1 MIPCQ
6 NLNFKNRFIDLGPE
20 FYQEKQPD
28 PVTDPY
34 LVDYSPSVGQLI
46 DLPEEG
52 GDNFLANFSGNQ
64 PMEGARPL
72 AMAYSGHQFGSY
84 NPKLGDGRGLLLGEV
99 SNKENISWDVHLK
112 GAGPTRFARGFDGRA
127 TLQSSIREHLGSE
140 ALNGLGIPTT
150 RSLAVIGIRE
160 LIYRQKP
167 ELAAILVRVA
177 DCHIRFGSFEFF
189 HYTKQPKSVE
199 RLADFSIEHYH
210 NDIYNEP
217 DRYRIFFRRVLT
229 LTAKL
234 ISKWQSVGF
243 VHGVMNTD
251 NMTITGTTFDYGP
264 YGFMED
270 YLPSYVCNHS
280 DHQGRYAFKNQPYIG
295 LWNCSALGHALS
307 SMISEEA
314 QGEILQT
321 YEEIFQNT
329 LAELFRKKLGLEQEQ
344 SEDAALIQGLLDIME
359 SEKLDYTNTFRNLT
373 QALTNKIT
381 PELNSDIAKS
391 WIVSFQ
397 ERHTKEGLSVDKK
410 VISMKQVNPKFI
422 LRNYMAQEAI
432 DAAEESD
439 FSMLETLIIIL
450 TKPFEEHKEYQNF
463 ANKSPAWAKDLEIS
477 CSS

>member
-1 MIPCQ
+1 MLPFLTHPYSELSEDFYTLQEWQGFNNSKVVIE
-6 NLNFKNRFIDLGPE
+6 NNILKNELGMQDIDQ
-20 FYQEKQPD
+20 QELLKIFNG
-28 PVTDPY
+28 TKK
-34 LVDYSPSVGQLI
+34 I
-46 DLPEEG
+46 DSLK
-52 GDNFLANFSGNQ
+52 
-64 PMEGARPL
+64 PL
-72 AMAYSGHQFGSY
+72 SMVYSGHQFGQY
-84 NPKLGDGRGLLLGEV
+84 VEQLGDGRGLLLGQIYSEAGLL
-99 SNKENISWDVHLK
+99 DLHLK
-112 GAGPTRFARGFDGRA
+112 GAGKTPYSRFGDGRA
-127 TLQSSIREHLGSE
+127 VLRSVIREYLCGE
-140 ALNGLGIPTT
+140 AMHALSIPTS
-150 RSLAVIGIRE
+150 RALMIVGSDEMVIRE
-160 LIYRQKP
+160 KS
-167 ELAAILVRVA
+167 ESAAMLARTAKT
-177 DCHIRFGSFEFF
+177 HIRFGNFEYF
-189 HYTKQPKSVE
+189 HYNNKPENVKA
-199 RLADFSIEHYH
+199 LADFCINNYP
-210 NDIYNEP
+210 NY
-217 DRYRIFFRRVLT
+217 FFQTPNSYEDFFKVMVKE
-229 LTAKL
+229 TANM
-234 ISKWQSVGF
+234 IAHWQACGF
-243 VHGVMNTD
+243 NHGVMNTD
-251 NMTITGTTFDYGP
+251 NMSILGETFDYGP

-307 SMISEEA
+307 SLISEEA

>member
-1 MIPCQ
+1 MTPIKPHAYAELPQ
-6 NLNFKNRFIDLGPE
+6 E
-20 FYQEKQPD
+20 FYNLQNWQGFDNPLLVIENAQLKQE
-28 PVTDPY
+28 
-34 LVDYSPSVGQLI
+34 LGF
-46 DLPEEG
+46 
-52 GDNFLANFSGNQ
+52 DNIEQQKLLDIFNGLSSIENLK
-64 PMEGARPL
+64 PL
-72 AMAYSGHQFGSY
+72 SMVYSGHQFGQY
-84 NPKLGDGRGLLLGEV
+84 VEQLGDGRGLLLGEID
-99 SNKENISWDVHLK
+99 SSEGSIDIHLK
-112 GAGPTRFARGFDGRA
+112 GAGKTPYSRFGDGRA
-127 TLQSSIREHLGSE
+127 VLRSVIREYLCGE
-140 ALNGLGIPTT
+140 AMHALSIPTS
-150 RSLAVIGIRE
+150 RALMIIGSDEIVIRE
-160 LIYRQKP
+160 KS
-167 ELAAILVRVA
+167 ETAAMLARTAKT
-177 DCHIRFGSFEFF
+177 HIRFGNFEYF
-189 HYTKQPKSVE
+189 HYNKKPEHVKV
-199 RLADFSIEHYH
+199 LADFCIDNYPAYFSKAK
-210 NDIYNEP
+210 NIYEE
-217 DRYRIFFRRVLT
+217 FFRSVVKQ
-229 LTAKL
+229 TAVM
-234 ISKWQSVGF
+234 IAQWQACGF
-243 VHGVMNTD
+243 NHGVMNTD
-251 NMTITGTTFDYGP
+251 NMSILGETFDYGP

-270 YLPSYVCNHS
+270 YLPTYVCNHS

-307 SMISEEA
+307 SLISEEA

-329 LAELFRKKLGLEQEQ
+329 LAKLFREKLGLKQDK

-381 PELNSDIAKS
+381 PELDSDVAKS

-397 ERHTKEGLSVDKK
+397 ERQTAEGLSLDKK
-410 VISMKQVNPKFI
+410 VISMNQVNPKFI